1 MVALEGQVRC
11 PRSHRRRSGE
21 WVSNGRFEL
30 SCPSVLMVPT
40 LSLCSGG
47 EVEAARRQLR
57 KGGKQS
63 SLSLA
68 DADSEEAEF
77 DDAPFDDAPT
87 EYDDYI
93 GSDLTS
99 TARKKRSNR
108 RGKKSADD
116 GRKDRP
122 QEAEGSSKNLDKNGY
137 EIDGW
142 IASSESEENPPRKK
156 RSKRK
161 RKKKKR
167 TNKLK
172 KSNGRRLKR
181 KRRNEARGQALEL
194 TNTASESEADSQSK
208 VDDDESLD
216 SDSEEDNPLP
226 PRPGRSSRRRG
237 CAFVLSDCSETDDSE
252 SGCSTEQDHSS

>member
-1 MVALEGQVRC
+1 
-11 PRSHRRRSGE
+11 
-21 WVSNGRFEL
+21 
-30 SCPSVLMVPT
+30 MVPT
-40 LSLCSGG
+40 LSLPLWLIRGG

-57 KGGKQS
+57 RGEKQS

-77 DDAPFDDAPT
+77 DDAST

-93 GSDLTS
+93 DSDLTS
-99 TARKKRSNR
+99 TARKKSSNR
-108 RGKKSADD
+108 RGKKGADD
-116 GRKDRP
+116 GGKDRP
-122 QEAEGSSKNLDKNGY
+122 QEAERSSKNLDKNGY

-142 IASSESEENPPRKK
+142 LEESESEENPPRKK

-161 RKKKKR
+161 RKKKKKKKR

-216 SDSEEDNPLP
+216 SDSEEDNLPP

-237 CAFVLSDCSETDDSE
+237 CPYVLTDCSETDDSK
-252 SGCSTEQDHSS
+252 SGCSTEQDYSS